1 MSEILLRQVMEK
13 EMMLDDY
20 LDSKYFS
27 RKQKHLLKM
36 EKRIVVND
44 SIVTHNIILK
54 TNDIITIDCMK
65 SEMDELP
72 SYNYDLEILYED
84 DVVLIINKPIH
95 MIVHSDGNDIQTLD
109 NAVKYYFE
117 KTNQNCPV
125 RHIHRLDRDTSG
137 CILYCKCSY
146 LQPYF
151 DHMMSTKQIRRTYL
165 ALVQGKIDQS
175 MTINQNIGKDRHAN
189 KYRVSKTGQSA
200 ITHVKPIKVR
210 SNKTLVECLLETG
223 RTHQIRVHLSSIKHP
238 LIGDEIYGN
247 KSKVRCCLHSHT
259 ISFTHPIT
267 YEYIKITCSLPK
279 DIENCMNS

>member
-44 SIVTHNIILK
+44 SIVTHNISLK
-54 TNDIITIDCMK
+54 VNDVITIDCMK

-72 SYNYDLEILYED
+72 SYKYDLEILYED

-117 KTNQNCPV
+117 KTNQKCPV

-189 KYRVSKTGQSA
+189 KYRVSQTGQNA
-200 ITHVKPIKVR
+200 ITHVKPIKVK
-210 SNKTLVECLLETG
+210 SNKTFNIHSC
-223 RTHQIRVHLSSIKHP
+223 ISACIC
-238 LIGDEIYGN
+238 YG
-247 KSKVRCCLHSHT
+247 
-259 ISFTHPIT
+259 ISF
-267 YEYIKITCSLPK
+267 
-279 DIENCMNS
+279 NS